1 MNHFYYFHELHLH
14 DHNQLYKGDCN
25 HPLGIAIFFPR
36 EIDAR
41 EDLDQEKGDTLFF
54 IEIIIIIKH
63 HHIIIVISQL

>member
-1 MNHFYYFHELHLH
+1 MNHHYHYHELHH
-14 DHNQLYKGDCN
+14 HHHRYKGDCN

-54 IEIIIIIKH
+54 IENIIIIKH
-63 HHIIIVISQL
+63 QIIIVISQL